1 MVMRMSRI
9 RLDCAQWPEPD
20 LGVIDRV
27 ARLQL
32 ESKLAGRSL
41 RLVNASAELRELIR
55 LAGLLEVLCVE
66 AERKA
71 PQRKEPRR
79 VQEEREL
86 GDLAI

>member
-1 MVMRMSRI
+1 MRMTRV
-9 RLDCAQWPEPD
+9 RLDCARWPEPD

-32 ESKLAGRSL
+32 ECKLAGRSL
-41 RLVNASAELRELIR
+41 HLVNASAELRELIR
-55 LAGLLEVLCVE
+55 LAGLLEVLSVE

-71 PQRKEPRR
+71 PQREQPRG

-86 GDLAI
+86 GDLAT